1 MKFLLAICSFLLF
14 ISFPTDTDALTVPS
28 SKLSRIV
35 SASPVAPLKESSP
48 GGGAEGPP
56 GYPNVII
63 YPKPGWGLS
72 KPKPKKSL
80 EKFGQTKNAA
90 AWILNI
96 IEFFHW
102 FSFPIGFNLFWTMF
116 KNIDKLGVKINA
128 TNPIFGIFFLLF
140 AHVTQVYGGGISGN
154 MMHQYEGWQ
163 VAEFRNPLKT
173 GAEPEY
179 NDAWLRAVA
188 YQLLFSFQ
196 TLGVLFTWV
205 GIEGVASTLQK
216 GLIVLTASIITFA
229 PQLPH
234 CTSVFPNL
242 AKRLGLEKIWNKI
255 TSGNR
260 PVFPLSIYLFLAFLA
275 NAIYATMA
283 YFKMFGAIDWTGY
296 PILQSLPGIVTPI
309 IPFLLIAF
317 GGIYEG
323 LVAETT
329 FNQWN
334 HLIAFLMLDFGL
346 FLHIPYYLKLIS

>member
-1 MKFLLAICSFLLF
+1 MVPKSQ
-14 ISFPTDTDALTVPS
+14 ISCFS
-28 SKLSRIV
+28 SSLV
-35 SASPVAPLKESSP
+35 SPLKESK
-48 GGGAEGPP
+48 GPP
-56 GYPNVII
+56 GYPNEII
-63 YPKPGWGLS
+63 YPEPGWGLS
-72 KPKPKKSL
+72 KANPKQSL
-80 EKFGQTKNAA
+80 IDAGQDQTAA

-102 FSFPIGFNLFWTMF
+102 FSFPIGFGLFWTMF
-116 KNIDKLGVKINA
+116 NNIDKLGAAINPS
-128 TNPIFGIFFLLF
+128 NPIFSVFFLLF

-205 GIEGVASTLQK
+205 GVNGIENQFQQGVILLTTL
-216 GLIVLTASIITFA
+216 VITIA

-234 CTSVFPNL
+234 CTTVFPNIM
-242 AKRLGLEKIWNKI
+242 KSIGLEKFWNKL
-255 TSGNR
+255 TSER

-275 NAIYATMA
+275 NSFLATFA
-283 YFKMFGAIDWTGY
+283 YIKMFGAISWVGV
-296 PILQSLPGIVTPI
+296 PIMESLPAAVTSI

-317 GGIYEG
+317 GGIFEG
-323 LVAETT
+323 LIAETT
-329 FNQWN
+329 FNQWH
-334 HLIAFLMLDFGL
+334 HLIAFILLDLGL
-346 FLHIPYYLKLIS
+346 SLHVPYYLRLIGA